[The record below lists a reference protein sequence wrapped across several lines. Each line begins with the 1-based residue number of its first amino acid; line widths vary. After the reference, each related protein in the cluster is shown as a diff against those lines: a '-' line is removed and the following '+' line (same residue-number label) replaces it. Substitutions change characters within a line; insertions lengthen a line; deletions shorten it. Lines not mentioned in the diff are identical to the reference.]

1 VKNTLEVLRIENGK
15 FYKSS
20 GIEVIS
26 SLKLTELYLDG
37 CKLNAIPK
45 T

>member
-1 VKNTLEVLRIENGK
+1 LEVLRIKHGK
-15 FYKSS
+15 LYGNL

-26 SLKLTELYLDG
+26 SLKLTELHLDG
-37 CKLNAIPK
+37 CKLKAIPE